1 MWNEY
6 FLLAQIFG
14 FLAFLIAICSVM
26 QRSRVNYIYYNLSQ
40 NVCSG
45 VQYLFF
51 GKMVAFYLCI
61 VTIIRLIV
69 YRFKDKYSKALY
81 ICILIF
87 FVLLSAATSILTF
100 GEWYDIFP
108 AIASIL
114 VCFSVWQDNVVFI
127 KIVVIITK
135 VLWGIFACFTLAYFS
150 IAMDIFMIIWT
161 IIFLCRNK
169 KLTTK

>member
-1 MWNEY
+1 MYDY

-14 FLAFLIAICSVM
+14 LLAFIIAICSVV

-45 VQYLFF
+45 VQYLFL

-69 YRFKDKYSKALY
+69 YRFKEKYNNILY
-81 ICILIF
+81 IIILVF
-87 FVLLSAATSILTF
+87 FVLLSIATSILTF
-100 GEWYDIFP
+100 SEWYDIFP
-108 AIASIL
+108 AIASVL

-127 KIVVIITK
+127 KIVLIITK
-135 VLWGIFACFTLAYFS
+135 FLWGIFACFTMAYFS

-161 IIFLCRNK
+161 IIFLIKNK
-169 KLTTK
+169 KSQSI

>member
-14 FLAFLIAICSVM
+14 FLAFIISICSVL
-26 QRSRVNYIYYNLSQ
+26 QKSRVNYIYYNLSQ

-45 VQYLFF
+45 IQYLFLN
-51 GKMVAFYLCI
+51 KMVAFYLCI
-61 VTIIRLIV
+61 VTIVRLIV
-69 YRFKDKYSKALY
+69 YRFKERYNKFLY

-87 FVLLSAATSILTF
+87 FVLLSIVISIITF

-114 VCFSVWQDNVVFI
+114 VCFSVWQDNIVFI

-135 VLWGIFACFTLAYFS
+135 FLWGIFACFTLAYFS

-161 IIFLCRNK
+161 IIFLCKNK
-169 KLTTK
+169 KLKTI